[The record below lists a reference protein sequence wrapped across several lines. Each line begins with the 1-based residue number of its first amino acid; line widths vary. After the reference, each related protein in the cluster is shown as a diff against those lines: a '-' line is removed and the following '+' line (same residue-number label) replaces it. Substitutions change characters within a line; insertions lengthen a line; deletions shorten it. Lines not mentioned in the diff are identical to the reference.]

1 MTTTDYL
8 ESLQED
14 LNKINTILE
23 LEEGTNFT
31 NIANMVESGDIT
43 KGGGQVI
50 PTSLYELNNEI
61 IRLRDSFADVLS
73 TIPETY
79 EVDTDTPITLYTPDE
94 NCKYYAIEKLTSGVY
109 RVFWTDQPVLAL
121 ANQNIGKPRWSLNYS
136 ASGSS
141 NTIKEINASFSAYY
155 GNINAQYYYS
165 ANYTTLDECLTKF
178 KANELTY
185 TSYSG
190 NGMGISN
197 ETNAYNKV
205 PYSNIVIID
214 GVTSSSSHLYTMT
227 PKKISSNET
236 IVAIE

>member
-43 KGGGQVI
+43 KGGGQMI
-50 PTSLYELNNEI
+50 PTNLYELNNEI
-61 IRLRDSFADVLS
+61 IRLRDSFADALS
-73 TIPETY
+73 TMPETY
-79 EVDTDTPITLYTPDE
+79 KVDANTPITLYTPDE
-94 NCKYYAIEKLTSGVY
+94 NCKYYAIERLTNELY
-109 RVFWTDQPVLAL
+109 RVFWTDQPILAL
-121 ANQNIGKPRWSLNYS
+121 AAQTIGKPRWSLNYT

-141 NTIKEINASFSAYY
+141 NTIKEIKASFSAYY
-155 GNINAQYYYS
+155 GNLNSQYYYS
-165 ANYTTLDECLTKF
+165 TNYNTLEECLEKF
-178 KANELTY
+178 KTNELTY

-214 GVTSSSSHLYTMT
+214 GVSSSASYLYTMT